1 MMDELELL
9 KKDWQAKDEHLPKLS
24 YNDIYTMIWKKS
36 SSIVKWILIISIL
49 EFVIPHLLYLIPGM
63 SKSMQTY
70 EDLGI
75 KNISYTLWIASYLVI
90 FYFIYQFYRRYKE
103 ISTLDNSKE
112 LMRKIINRPGSKGRH
127 IIFRTRKT
135 VKYYVIFSLSM
146 LFLTCVLITVGMYLS
161 DNLIEIFAPEN
172 ETPNIEPEKL
182 KMIMIGSMAI
192 FSIVFIAIMG
202 GIYYLLYGLLL
213 RKLNRNYKELKKLE
227 I

>member
-49 EFVIPHLLYLIPGM
+49 EFVIPHLLYLLPG
-63 SKSMQTY
+63 
-70 EDLGI
+70 
-75 KNISYTLWIASYLVI
+75 
-90 FYFIYQFYRRYKE
+90 QFYRRYKE

-112 LMRKIINRPGSKGRH
+112 LMRKII
-127 IIFRTRKT
+127 RTRKT

-182 KMIMIGSMAI
+182 KMIMIG
-192 FSIVFIAIMG
+192 
-202 GIYYLLYGLLL
+202 LLYGLLL

>member
-1 MMDELELL
+1 MDELELL

-49 EFVIPHLLYLIPGM
+49 EFLIPHLLYLLPGM

-112 LMRKIINRPGSKGRH
+112 LMRKII
-127 IIFRTRKT
+127 RTRKT

-192 FSIVFIAIMG
+192 FSIVLIAIMG

-213 RKLNRNYKELKKLE
+213 RKLNRNYEELKKLE